1 MKELLLI
8 LILSFTS
15 CKLSGQQIDWKYP
28 DIVKDKTVESYHGIK
43 VSDDYRN
50 IENLSDTVVRSWFE
64 NQENLTNS
72 LLDTLGEVKKFKN
85 LITDLK
91 KRTTSFAES
100 LKYDESGNKY
110 YLKKINGSDVYD
122 LYYKEK
128 GAREEIKIFS
138 PDNYGSKPGQEY
150 VINYIQPSWNG
161 KYIAVSLNENNDFS
175 SELIVIEISTQKRLD
190 DKVTNLAPDL
200 FYGINW
206 LPDNTGFT
214 YLFFPVIEKGLDGY
228 KKNSLTKLHFIND
241 SQKEDLIVFGQND
254 DKRFDPNFFPL
265 TRITSSH
272 DNYIFG
278 YVATTDN
285 FYDAYYTSIAS
296 IKVGKPT
303 WKKLYSTLDKVL
315 FNYGTL
321 VKDKYYYMTSTGAPN
336 FKVCSID
343 MNNIDFSDPS
353 IIVPEKKNEVITD
366 FKATDGALYYTT
378 AMNGV
383 EAKLNISKENSDTE
397 IELPVKVGRI
407 SMIQPSVYD
416 NQLIIQTVGW
426 TVDLVRLL
434 VDTTGVKSEI
444 VLAELP
450 EFPEFSNILVQ
461 EIEVAGHDGAMIP
474 VSIISNKDTEASGGR
489 PVLITSYGAF
499 GESEIPYFS
508 PTRLSWVAAG
518 GTIAVA
524 HIRGGG
530 EKGEAWHLGGQKG
543 TKSNSWKD
551 IISTTEYLIEKGYT
565 TSSQTILYTSSAG
578 AISSAMAMISRPDLF
593 QVFIGRVPLLNPI
606 RSFAGSYKTSSY
618 IEFGDIEDKNEFR
631 HLLAMDPYLN
641 LKPDVSYPSTML
653 IPSENDDRLDLWE
666 SGKFIARL
674 QEYNTSSNPIILDVS
689 LNSGH
694 SKSSTEATARA
705 FGFAMWC
712 TN

>member
-8 LILSFTS
+8 LILSLTS
-15 CKLSGQQIDWKYP
+15 CKMSTQKIDWKYP
-28 DIVKDKTVESYHGIK
+28 EIVKNKTVETYHGIE

-50 IENLSDTVVRSWFE
+50 IENLSDTVVRTWFE

-72 LLDTLGEVKKFKN
+72 LLDTLGEVKKFEN
-85 LITDLK
+85 LMTALK
-91 KRTTSFAES
+91 KRTTSFAEN
-100 LKYDESGNKY
+100 LKLDESGNMY
-110 YLKKINGSDVYD
+110 YLKKVDGSDVYN

-128 GAREEIKIFS
+128 GESEEIKIFS
-138 PDNYGSKPGQEY
+138 PDKYGSKPGLEY
-150 VINYIQPSWNG
+150 IIDYIQPSWDG
-161 KYIAVSLNENNDFS
+161 KYIAVSLNENNQFS
-175 SELIVIEISTQKRLD
+175 SELIIIEVSTQNRLD
-190 DKVTNLAPDL
+190 EKITNLAPSL

-214 YLFFPVIEKGLDGY
+214 YLFFPVIEKGLDGF
-228 KKNSLTKLHFIND
+228 KKNSLTKLHFVNN
-241 SQKEDLIVFGQND
+241 SQNEDLAVFGKSNE
-254 DKRFDPNFFPL
+254 KSFDPNFFPL

-272 DNYIFG
+272 DNFIFG

-296 IKVGKPT
+296 IKTEKPT
-303 WKKLYSTLDKVL
+303 WKKLYSTMDKVL

-321 VKDKYYYMTSTGAPN
+321 VNDKYYYMTSTGAPN
-336 FKVCSID
+336 FKVCSVD
-343 MNNIDFSDPS
+343 MNNIDFSTPS
-353 IIVPEKKNEVITD
+353 IIVPEKKNAVITD
-366 FKATDGALYYTT
+366 FKAANEALYYTT
-378 AMNGV
+378 AINGV
-383 EAKLNISKENSDTE
+383 EAKLNISRKNSDTE

-407 SMIQPSVYD
+407 SMIQPSVYND
-416 NQLIIQTVGW
+416 QLIIQTVGW

-434 VDTTGVKSEI
+434 VDTTGIKREI

-450 EFPEFSNILVQ
+450 DFPEFNKIQVE

-474 VSIISNKDTEASGGR
+474 VSLIFNKDTVGKSNR

-508 PTRLSWVAAG
+508 PSLLSWVAAG

-530 EKGEAWHLGGQKG
+530 EKGEAWHLGGQKS
-543 TKSNSWKD
+543 TKPNSWKD

-565 TSSQTILYTSSAG
+565 TKSQTILYTFSAG

-593 QVFIGRVPLLNPI
+593 KVFVGRVPFLNPI

-618 IEFGDIEDKNEFR
+618 LEFGDIEDPNEFR
-631 HLLAMDPYLN
+631 DLLAMDPYLN
-641 LKPDVSYPSTML
+641 LKPDTGYPSTML
-653 IPSENDDRLDLWE
+653 IPSDNDDRLDLWE
-666 SGKFIARL
+666 SGKFIAKL

-694 SKSSTEATARA
+694 SKSSIETTARA
-705 FGFAMWC
+705 FGFALWS
-712 TN
+712 TK